1 MAYKYSNV
9 EYTEMVRM
17 VARCDDNVL
26 EACRQY
32 AIRFPKIPT
41 PSRATMQAAT
51 QRLRECGQ
59 FRHALNE
66 SGGRPPRHTDKPSPR
81 QNKIKPAH
89 RLRPRTKKPDY
100 VQAEDTEDPCKAAT
114 QHNAQMTMKVVQAN
128 EQRLLE
134 IEPPK
139 RTRNRATIE
148 KGAGTEKEEMPLNYI
163 QPEEIKPQVCP
174 KCCTVLPDSFLA
186 TQTRHKQ
193 VRSIIARVYHFLER
207 EYEQLK
213 SLHPETDWS
222 PLSRVRQRAA
232 VATGVSEP
240 DVLDI
245 LSEEADTHAADE
257 DPPRKRPRT
266 EHESEYDDVNED
278 EQIEE
283 ALHEPDVYV
292 ATKPTLEPNPLED
305 SEEEQIF
312 IKEEPD
318 DVNITYDTVMEAVS
332 VPQETEDQIDSQDIK
347 STSRGRSRGRGRG
360 SNRPEKP
367 QPTPSLKR
375 EACPLVE
382 VPEVG
387 VGKPT
392 AKSEPA
398 AELELELEPQPP
410 EVDFESM
417 DIITLG
423 ERVEA
428 KMQPS
433 TEHRTSTYITDKHF
447 DSIADN
453 WLQDNDSDIDLDPHF
468 NDNDGI
474 SVPVMRNATTEP
486 ACDADMTELETH
498 VLRTED
504 EINDQALRDI
514 MPTNDYYTFD
524 WKKDKPIF
532 TGRREAFTGSSG
544 PTFDITD
551 KTPVDIFSK
560 IFDTSFIDRLCT
572 ETNRYAEQK
581 IARLKEQNKL
591 LPTSR
596 LHRWTP
602 TDRSEMITFL
612 AVLVLQGLY
621 PLPEEEK
628 YFSFNGFGTMPYFSR
643 IMSFNRF
650 ILLKSLYHFV
660 DNETLT
666 NKTRLSKIQPVLDH
680 LNEKFST
687 LYMPG
692 QDIAIDE
699 SLLKWHGRLSFAQK
713 IATRAAQVGVKTY
726 ELCESRTGYLW
737 KFFVYVGK
745 NTEIAPT
752 DDLPTDD
759 EMVDQPDDEIVN
771 RPIDQIIDQSNV
783 IVRDRPINKTPDQPQ
798 DATVDQP
805 NVNFARPTNATAKI
819 VFDLLEPLLDRG
831 HTVVMDNFYNSP
843 LLLRCL
849 KKHKTDCYGTLRL
862 NREFV
867 PDSLRT
873 LNKTD
878 LRQGE
883 VVASYTSDLSA
894 MVWRDANL
902 VSMIS
907 TYHHIQ
913 AGIQNEYNRLTYK
926 PKIVLDYNMSM
937 AGMDRKDQLLSAQ
950 PVERYRNKLWY
961 KKVFCRLL
969 NTAIFNAYVIFSS
982 QNPKISYRQFR
993 TILAEDLLKIH
1004 RGIDLTTEPRLY
1016 ADRGRQG
1023 QLSTRTNDRPNVDH
1037 DHFPTRVNSSAGETC
1052 RDDIVRRDKQTTIS
1066 QPAPH
1071 VHTHG
1076 QYEHTDSRALHSN
1089 VSQPSDSMPLQVKQ
1103 EDITVEEEGI
1113 S

>member
-26 EACRQY
+26 EAQRQY

-41 PSRATMQAAT
+41 PSRVTMQAAT

-66 SGGRPPRHTDKPSPR
+66 SGRPPRHTDKPSPR

-100 VQAEDTEDPCKAAT
+100 VQAEDTEDPCKDAS
-114 QHNAQMTMKVVQAN
+114 QHDAQMTMKVEQAN
-128 EQRLLE
+128 KQRLLE

-139 RTRNRATIE
+139 TRDRARKE
-148 KGAGTEKEEMPLNYI
+148 KGQRMEKEEMLLNYM

-174 KCCTVLPDSFLA
+174 ECHSVLPDSFLA
-186 TQTRHKQ
+186 TQTSHKQ
-193 VRSIIARVYHFLER
+193 VRSIIAKVYHFLER

-240 DVLDI
+240 DVRDI
-245 LSEEADTHAADE
+245 LSEEADTRAADE
-257 DPPRKRPRT
+257 DPPRKRLRT

-292 ATKPTLEPNPLED
+292 DTKPALEPNPLED

-318 DVNITYDTVMEAVS
+318 DVNITCYTVMEAVC

-347 STSRGRSRGRGRG
+347 RPST
-360 SNRPEKP
+360 
-367 QPTPSLKR
+367 KR
-375 EACPLVE
+375 EACPLVKLE
-382 VPEVG
+382 VA
-387 VGKPT
+387 VGKPI
-392 AKSEPA
+392 AESEPGP
-398 AELELELEPQPP
+398 ELEPRPP
-410 EVDFESM
+410 EMDFENM
-417 DIITLG
+417 DAITPG

-433 TEHRTSTYITDKHF
+433 TEHTTSTYTTDQHF
-447 DSIADN
+447 DSIADK
-453 WLQDNDSDIDLDPHF
+453 WLHDNDSDIDLDPHF
-468 NDNDGI
+468 NENDGI
-474 SVPVMRNATTEP
+474 FVPVMRNATTEP

-514 MPTNDYYTFD
+514 IPTNDYTFD

-551 KTPVDIFSK
+551 KTPVDIFDK

-581 IARLKEQNKL
+581 IDRLKEQNKL

-621 PLPEEEK
+621 PIPEEEK

-660 DNETLT
+660 DNETLP

-680 LNEKFST
+680 LNDKFST

-699 SLLKWHGRLSFAQK
+699 CLLKWHGRLSFAQK

-745 NTEIAPT
+745 NTEIAS

-759 EMVDQPDDEIVN
+759 EMVDEPDDEIVN

-783 IVRDRPINKTPDQPQ
+783 IVEAVDQPQ
-798 DATVDQP
+798 DETVHLSD
-805 NVNFARPTNATAKI
+805 VNFARPTNATAKI

-831 HTVVMDNFYNSP
+831 HTVIMDNFYNSP

-867 PDSLRT
+867 PDSLKSLT
-873 LNKTD
+873 KTD

-883 VVASYTSDLSA
+883 VVASYTSDLSV
-894 MVWRDANL
+894 MLWRDANL

-937 AGMDRKDQLLSAQ
+937 AGMDRKDQFLSAN
-950 PVERYRNKLWY
+950 PLERHRNKIWY

-1004 RGIDLTTEPRLY
+1004 RGIDLSTEPRLY
-1016 ADRGRQG
+1016 ADRSRQG

-1037 DHFPTRVNSSAGETC
+1037 DHFPTRSGIKKARCWMCTRRK
-1052 RDDIVRRDKQTTIS
+1052 RDTRTIWKCIQCNTSLCIEHCFREYHKQV
-1066 QPAPH
+1066 Q
-1071 VHTHG
+1071 
-1076 QYEHTDSRALHSN
+1076 
-1089 VSQPSDSMPLQVKQ
+1089 
-1103 EDITVEEEGI
+1103 
-1113 S
+1113 